1 MMNRQH
7 KSKISYNHKSNTNE
21 INHTTYMTNDTRTTE
36 VSKEKNREKSKVSSI
51 NNISKNT
58 VKVSVNLDKFS
69 SNNVNVN
76 VNKLNSTPKQTQSN
90 IINFHKRSNNIKQAI
105 YNEMVNL
112 NDNHHKRNKNGIQ
125 LYNNNKAHNV
135 GKSTTQSTS
144 FLINTN
150 NTKPSISQ
158 TKTNSLVTTAIKE
171 NTLKT
176 NILMKSINEETGS
189 LQSTMKQV
197 SNFRDLSNPRYETNN
212 SKLINKLES
221 SSARK
226 DTIVT
231 KDTKSILSPS
241 LGEKN
246 NKNPT
251 SLIKGKILDK
261 HKGIYI
267 EMI

>member
-1 MMNRQH
+1 MNRPH
-7 KSKISYNHKSNTNE
+7 KSKLSYNHKSNANE

-36 VSKEKNREKSKVSSI
+36 VSKEKNRDKSKLTSN

-58 VKVSVNLDKFS
+58 VKVTVNLDKFS
-69 SNNVNVN
+69 SNNI
-76 VNKLNSTPKQTQSN
+76 NKLNSTPKQIQSN
-90 IINFHKRSNNIKQAI
+90 IVNFHKRSNNIKQAI

-112 NDNHHKRNKNGIQ
+112 NDNHHKRNKNSTQ

-150 NTKPSISQ
+150 NTKPSVSQ

-197 SNFRDLSNPRYETNN
+197 SNFRDLSNPRYDTNN
-212 SKLINKLES
+212 SKFINKLDS

-226 DTIVT
+226 DTIVI
-231 KDTKSILSPS
+231 KDTKSNLSPS
-241 LGEKN
+241 LGKKN

-251 SLIKGKILDK
+251 ALIKGKIVDK
-261 HKGIYI
+261 HKGKYV
-267 EMI
+267 